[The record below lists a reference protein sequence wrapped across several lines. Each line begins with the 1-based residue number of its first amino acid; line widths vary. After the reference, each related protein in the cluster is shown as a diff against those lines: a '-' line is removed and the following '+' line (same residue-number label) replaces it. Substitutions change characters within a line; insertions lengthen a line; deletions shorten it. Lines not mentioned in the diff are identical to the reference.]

1 MIVSDM
7 HAANIEVI
15 LDVVYNH
22 TAEGSQ
28 LGPTL
33 SMRGVDN
40 ADYYRLS
47 PKDPHYYM
55 AFTSCGNSPNM
66 QHPRL
71 LQLITDSLR
80 Y

>member
-1 MIVSDM
+1 M

-22 TAEGSQ
+22 TAAGSQ

-40 ADYYRLS
+40 AYYCRLS
-47 PKDPHYYM
+47 PEDPHYYM
-55 AFTSCGNSPNM
+55 ASTSCGNSPNM
-66 QHPRL
+66 Q
-71 LQLITDSLR
+71 
-80 Y
+80 